1 MKMKTRV
8 WADPKMEADRVVR
21 DLAKVAFANIADFVQ
36 FEGNRIIEVDHV
48 KARDVGAK
56 VKIGKQWVYATTSG
70 SYLSASDGQ
79 VHFGLGSDKEATV
92 EIVWPSGAKQVLE
105 KIAADRI
112 VTVKEPE

>member
-56 VKIGKQWVYATTSG
+56 VKIVTRKVGRGKNMRTVRETDIQLPNKLAALIQLG
-70 SYLSASDGQ
+70 KHL
-79 VHFGLGSDKEATV
+79 GLFQNGRKR
-92 EIVWPSGAKQVLE
+92 K
-105 KIAADRI
+105 
-112 VTVKEPE
+112 